1 MYNSV
6 KYFICIIIFLI
17 FFACSSNSN
26 SNIETVNGYKLKYYN
41 VSGDTNK
48 VHGNCILNLNILAKD
63 ENQKVIF
70 SSNFT
75 GLNGVSSFYYDSSVS
90 KSPLNDILLNSFS
103 GDSLS
108 FEMLSTT
115 FYKSLFDKSFS
126 NIYSSKP
133 SLLNIHLKI
142 LGYNNYKDQMIFHNK
157 IENLAQIKED
167 ELLNFQRKIWDIK
180 YLNIF
185 KSRGLYAIKISS
197 EKTFLPVNDS
207 NQNHIILD
215 YSMHDLYGRKIY
227 KTPFLKPEYYEKNK
241 DGQLLDG
248 FQILIENFNSGDSII
263 AIIPSDLLFGSKG
276 SFANQIPPYSSLKVN
291 LKIK

>member
-197 EKTFLPVNDS
+197 EETFLPVNDS

-215 YSMHDLYGRKIY
+215 YSMHDLYGRNIY

-263 AIIPSDLLFGSKG
+263 SIIPSDLLFGSKG
-276 SFANQIPPYSSLKVN
+276 SFVNQIPPYSSLKVN

>member
-103 GDSLS
+103 GDSVS

-197 EKTFLPVNDS
+197 EETFLPVNDS

>member
-6 KYFICIIIFLI
+6 KYFIGIIIFHL
-17 FFACSSNSN
+17 FFSCNTNST
-26 SNIETVNGYKLKYYN
+26 STIVTSNGYKLKYYN
-41 VSGDTNK
+41 ISGDTNK
-48 VHGNCILNLNILAKD
+48 VHSNCIVNLNILAKD
-63 ENQKVIF
+63 ENQKVVF

-75 GLNGVSSFYYDSSVS
+75 GLNGVSSFYYDSTVAE
-90 KSPLNDILLNSFS
+90 SPFNDILLNSFF

-115 FYKSLFDKSFS
+115 FYRSLFGRSFS
-126 NIYSSKP
+126 TIDSSNH

-142 LGYNNYKDQMIFHNK
+142 LGYNSYKNQIIFHNK
-157 IENLAQIKED
+157 IDNFAQIKEN
-167 ELLNFQRKIWDIK
+167 ELINSKRKIWDTK

-185 KSRGLYAIKISS
+185 KSRGLYAIRISS
-197 EKTFLPVNDS
+197 EETFLTVNDS

-227 KTPFLKPEYYEKNK
+227 QTPFLKPEYYEKNK

-248 FQILIENFNSGDSII
+248 FQILIENFNTGDSII
-263 AIIPSDLLFGSKG
+263 ALIPSDLLFGPKG
-276 SFANQIPPYSSLKVN
+276 SFVNQIPPYSSLEVN

>member
-6 KYFICIIIFLI
+6 KYFICIIIFI
-17 FFACSSNSN
+17 FFSACSSNSN
-26 SNIETVNGYKLKYYN
+26 TVTVNGYKLKYYN

-48 VHGNCILNLNILAKD
+48 VHRNCILNLNILAKD

-90 KSPLNDILLNSFS
+90 KSPLNDILLNSFF

-142 LGYNNYKDQMIFHNK
+142 LGYNNYNDQMIFHNK

-185 KSRGLYAIKISS
+185 KSRGLYAIKIAS
-197 EKTFLPVNDS
+197 EKTFLPINDS
-207 NQNHIILD
+207 NQNNIILD

-263 AIIPSDLLFGSKG
+263 SIIPSDLLFGSKG
-276 SFANQIPPYSSLKVN
+276 SFVNEIPPYSSLKVN